1 MPKKILLA
9 DDSITIQKVVE
20 LTFSEGDY
28 QVFSV
33 GNGSQALRK
42 IHEVR
47 PDIALLDVI
56 MPEANGYEVCEK
68 VKRNPETSWIPV
80 LLLTGTFEPFDR
92 KRADAAGANGH
103 LTKPFESQ
111 MLISKV
117 EELIASS
124 RHPVI
129 EPQKLGRMEIV
140 AGGITRLEGEDPSM
154 AEERQREAD
163 PREVPARE
171 AGPTREAHDPRQVE
185 AAREAEDD
193 EEVELTRQS
202 IVPDRFDIGSDETSP
217 AAEGPRTVRISS
229 PWRGAA
235 AEAAPP
241 QDPVAES
248 APEGTPE
255 TWDELASDLAT
266 ASVSEFPRE
275 SSRPEAVT
283 PVVPFSGSP
292 VPGPSSEAPAR
303 GESAAPAE
311 PAERVAPLPL
321 TSDEMDRLA
330 ARILQQMSDKV
341 IREIAWEIIPELAE
355 SLIKQRI
362 RELEE
367 KITREN

>member
-33 GNGSQALRK
+33 GNGAQALKK

-47 PDIALLDVI
+47 PDVALLDVI

-80 LLLTGTFEPFDR
+80 LLLTGTFEPYDR

-124 RHPVI
+124 HHPVV
-129 EPQKLGRMEIV
+129 ETQHLGKMEIV
-140 AGGITRLEGEDPSM
+140 EGGTTRLEGEDPSLP
-154 AEERQREAD
+154 ERMR
-163 PREVPARE
+163 VPE
-171 AGPTREAHDPRQVE
+171 P
-185 AAREAEDD
+185 AAP
-193 EEVELTRQS
+193 ELTRQS
-202 IVPDRFDIGSDETSP
+202 ILPDRYDDSG
-217 AAEGPRTVRISS
+217 
-229 PWRGAA
+229 
-235 AEAAPP
+235 EAAPRSL
-241 QDPVAES
+241 E
-248 APEGTPE
+248 PEGIHTVRFSSDPILPAPVIPFRQEAGPAPIPEGPPE

-266 ASVSEFPRE
+266 AAGAERPHQPGTPE
-275 SSRPEAVT
+275 SL
-283 PVVPFSGSP
+283 
-292 VPGPSSEAPAR
+292 APP
-303 GESAAPAE
+303 AAPALE
-311 PAERVAPLPL
+311 PEGAEVPPPGPQPPEEPVVSTSSAALPGLLSATDIDQVAK
-321 TSDEMDRLA
+321 
-330 ARILQQMSDKV
+330 RIVEQMSEKV

-367 KITREN
+367 KITRES